1 MAAGQ
6 HADAVTAMVF
16 VDVALITTLGAV
28 LGVAARRFRQPAV
41 VGETVA
47 GLMLGPSL
55 LGLFPGDLTGR
66 LFPEAAR
73 PQLSTLANIGL
84 VFFLFVMGLEF
95 EFTSLKGRGRTVAF
109 VSTASILVPFVL
121 GAGTASLLYRW
132 HDHIGGRH
140 VDFVPFVLF
149 IAAAMAITAF
159 PVLARIIAERELNRT
174 VTGTLSMSCAAINDF
189 IAWCLLAIVV
199 AIVAATGPSGPMV
212 MVAES
217 AIFMVVLIFV
227 ARPLIRRAI
236 RSRLAA
242 GKWRAL
248 LFPAILGG
256 LLVSAWA
263 TAKIGLHPVFGAF
276 AFGAVLPREEFQRHI
291 PEIPAQAANVGYI
304 FLPIFF
310 MTTGLSTDITGLNG
324 RGVLE
329 LILVIAVACAGKVG
343 GATAASRVSGLD
355 GRSATRLGVLMNTR
369 GLTELIILNVGLS
382 LGVLDRPMFTMMV
395 IMALATTLMTGPLL
409 DRYPSPI
416 ADGADTD
423 HSERVESDDRAA
435 SPNGAATTRKN
446 AVNAGSRR

>member
-16 VDVALITTLGAV
+16 VDVALITTLGAS
-28 LGVAARRFRQPAV
+28 LGIMARRFRQPAV
-41 VGETVA
+41 VGEIIA
-47 GLMLGPSL
+47 GLMIGPSL

-66 LFPEAAR
+66 LFPDAAR
-73 PQLSTLANIGL
+73 PQLSTLAGIGL

-95 EFTSLKGRGRTVAF
+95 EFSSLKGQGRTITF
-109 VSTASILVPFVL
+109 VSAASILVPFVL
-121 GAGTASLLYRW
+121 GAGTGGLLYRW

-140 VDFVPFVLF
+140 VDFVAFVLF
-149 IAAAMAITAF
+149 IAAAMSITAF

-174 VTGTLSMSCAAINDF
+174 LTGALSMSCAAINDF
-189 IAWCLLAIVV
+189 VAWCLLAVVV
-199 AIVAATGPSGPMV
+199 AIVAATGPGGPLV
-212 MVAES
+212 MLAES
-217 AIFMVVLIFV
+217 AAFFAALFFV

-236 RSRLAA
+236 RSRRSE

-248 LFPAILGG
+248 LFPAILGC

-276 AFGAVLPREEFQRHI
+276 AFGAVLPREEFQRYI
-291 PEIPAQAANVGYI
+291 PEIPAQSANVGYI

-324 RGVLE
+324 RGLLE
-329 LILVIAVACAGKVG
+329 LALVIAVACVGKVG

-395 IMALATTLMTGPLL
+395 IMALVTTLMTGPLL
-409 DRYPSPI
+409 SRYPDPGED
-416 ADGADTD
+416 ADKG
-423 HSERVESDDRAA
+423 RAEA
-435 SPNGAATTRKN
+435 IEPDGRSVPANGSATTRKN
-446 AVNAGSRR
+446 AVNAGYRR